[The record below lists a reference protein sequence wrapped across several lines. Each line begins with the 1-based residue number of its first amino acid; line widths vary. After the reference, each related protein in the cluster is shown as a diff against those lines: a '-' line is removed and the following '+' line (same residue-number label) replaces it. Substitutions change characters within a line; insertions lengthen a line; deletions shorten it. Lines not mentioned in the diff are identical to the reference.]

1 MTDDTRSFYAR
12 RGLGARVG
20 FGARPAAVVVDFS
33 LGFTDPESP
42 LGFEYDAQL
51 AATRQLL
58 DAMRAKKLPI
68 AFTTVAY
75 PPEPH
80 AAEIFLTKVPALRL
94 IPTGS
99 RWAELDPRLGRRE
112 TEPLY
117 AKLFAS
123 AFFGTELHA
132 FLTEHEADTLI
143 VCGATTSGCVRATAV
158 DGLQHGYRVIV
169 PMECVADRAPGP
181 HEANLFDIDSKYGD
195 VVPLRDVLKYL
206 ETI

>member
-1 MTDDTRSFYAR
+1 
-12 RGLGARVG
+12 VG
-20 FGARPAAVVVDFS
+20 FGRRPAAVVVDFS

-42 LGFEYDAQL
+42 LGFEYGAQL
-51 AATRQLL
+51 DATRSLL
-58 DAMRAKKLPI
+58 DDMRTSKLPI

-80 AAEIFLTKVPALRL
+80 AAEVFLSKVPSLRL
-94 IPTGS
+94 LPVGS
-99 RWAELDPRLGRRE
+99 RWAELDPRLGRLDS
-112 TEPLY
+112 EPLY
-117 AKLFAS
+117 SKLFAS

-132 FLTEHEADTLI
+132 WLTGHAADTLI

-169 PMECVADRAPGP
+169 PPECVADRASGP

-195 VVPLRDVLKYL
+195 VTPLSEVLHHL
-206 ETI
+206 ETT